1 MIVGSLFSGIGGF
14 DLGLERA
21 GMRTAWFC
29 EQDEFCQRVLAK
41 HWPGVPCYG
50 DIREL
55 SGDAVGP
62 VDVLCGGFPCSD
74 ISLTGHGAGLSGARS
89 GLWTEY
95 ARLIGE
101 LRPRYVIVEN
111 VAALR
116 SRGLGSVLG
125 EMAALGYDAEW
136 DCVPASAIGAPHR
149 RDRIWLVAYPSS
161 ERGRAR
167 LREVGA
173 REEAGALH
181 EPEPCDSGSAGGAG
195 DVANADRFGRSEGLQ
210 LTTRTEQRPRARDAE
225 WAGPGAWASPW
236 PAEPAIR
243 RVVDGLPDRLD
254 RCHALGNALVPQ
266 IAEWIGH
273 RIMSYEES
281 R

>member
-1 MIVGSLFSGIGGF
+1 
-14 DLGLERA
+14 
-21 GMRTAWFC
+21 
-29 EQDEFCQRVLAK
+29 
-41 HWPGVPCYG
+41 
-50 DIREL
+50 
-55 SGDAVGP
+55 
-62 VDVLCGGFPCSD
+62 
-74 ISLTGHGAGLSGARS
+74 
-89 GLWTEY
+89 
-95 ARLIGE
+95 
-101 LRPRYVIVEN
+101 VEN

-173 REEAGALH
+173 REEARALH
-181 EPEPCDSGSAGGAG
+181 EPEPRDSRSAGGAG
-195 DVANADRFGRSEGLQ
+195 DVANADRFGRAEGLQ
-210 LTTRTEQRPRARDAE
+210 LATRTEQRPRARNAE
-225 WAGPGAWASPW
+225 WAGPGAWAGPW